1 MLLSVL
7 TSLAARGSVQ
17 ANNTTDV
24 CVNGRLNVTPDSIR
38 VVVGVTCILSMIG
51 ALLIIF
57 SYILIRDIRTKARE
71 ILVNLSL
78 MDFMAAAANFFGV
91 VTNFSKYNN
100 GTDSVEGYVC
110 LIQASFAMYGTL
122 SSVLW
127 TICVAV
133 YVFFRIMLENSKVA
147 QRSVYG
153 FYVICYGLPLIMTLW
168 FSLTGKLG
176 LDTYG
181 GSGWC
186 SLKTYDKHGVPKPFN
201 VVIGNDIWIYLTI
214 ILVPLIFISLHFY
227 LRYQVCTYG
236 GLFSIN
242 IFSFYYF
249 IIYLQVK
256 AGKTILTQNLSSAVQ
271 SVERK
276 LMLIPIIFILLRIW
290 SLLLVI
296 IKVEMDIPLG
306 CVAILFFLH
315 IAVNMLAF
323 LNLRKN
329 FIPVLLHV

>member
-1 MLLSVL
+1 MDLNLFRDNHFILYFAALLRLLRLLRLRMLLSIL
-7 TSLAARGSVQ
+7 TSLAARGRGSVQ
-17 ANNTTDV
+17 ANNTTDM
-24 CVNGRLNVTPDSIR
+24 CVNGSLAYAPDSIR

-78 MDFMAAAANFFGV
+78 MDFMAAAANFIGV
-91 VTNFSKYNN
+91 VTDFSKYENS
-100 GTDSVEGYVC
+100 GSVEGYVC

-153 FYVICYGLPLIMTLW
+153 FYAICYGLPLIMTLW

-176 LDTYG
+176 GGDTYG

-186 SLKTYDKHGVPKPFN
+186 SLKTNSDHGTNTFN

-227 LRYQVCTYG
+227 LRYQVCT
-236 GLFSIN
+236 
-242 IFSFYYF
+242 
-249 IIYLQVK
+249 
-256 AGKTILTQNLSSAVQ
+256 
-271 SVERK
+271 
-276 LMLIPIIFILLRIW
+276 
-290 SLLLVI
+290 
-296 IKVEMDIPLG
+296 
-306 CVAILFFLH
+306 
-315 IAVNMLAF
+315 
-323 LNLRKN
+323 
-329 FIPVLLHV
+329 